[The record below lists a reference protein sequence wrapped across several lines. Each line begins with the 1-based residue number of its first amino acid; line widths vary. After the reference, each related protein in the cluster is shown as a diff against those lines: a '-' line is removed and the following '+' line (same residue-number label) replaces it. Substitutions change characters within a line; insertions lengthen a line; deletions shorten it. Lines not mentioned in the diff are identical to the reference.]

1 MQDAPIRVLV
11 VDDDPDAWFLISAQ
25 LADAARGRYL
35 AEWAQD
41 YEGGLSR
48 MLANEHDVYVLDYR
62 LGPCSGLE
70 LLDEAREAGCAGPIV
85 LLTSLGDRRLD
96 AEALAVGADDFLVKG
111 ETTPELLDHALRYA
125 IDRAQARAALA
136 RRGEQ
141 LARSNAALAEFASA
155 VSHDLRAPLGVLG
168 SLVELVVEDPGLSEE
183 SRALLS
189 RMQRTMRRMDGLM
202 ADLLDYADLG
212 TAEGRAEPVH
222 VGAAL
227 DCALEDLKPQLRA
240 SGAVVQRG
248 PLPKAWG
255 WPRLVE
261 QVLFNLVSN
270 AIKYRGE
277 ALPIIEVRGEQRGDG
292 MVEVRVSDQGPGIP
306 PDKAEE
312 VFTMFTRLEPEGPI
326 PGTGIGLALCR
337 RAVEAM
343 GGQIHADRREGPGAV
358 IRFTLPA
365 GAPR

>member
-1 MQDAPIRVLV
+1 M
-11 VDDDPDAWFLISAQ
+11 
-25 LADAARGRYL
+25 
-35 AEWAQD
+35 
-41 YEGGLSR
+41 
-48 MLANEHDVYVLDYR
+48 
-62 LGPCSGLE
+62 
-70 LLDEAREAGCAGPIV
+70 
-85 LLTSLGDRRLD
+85 
-96 AEALAVGADDFLVKG
+96 
-111 ETTPELLDHALRYA
+111 
-125 IDRAQARAALA
+125 
-136 RRGEQ
+136 
-141 LARSNAALAEFASA
+141 
-155 VSHDLRAPLGVLG
+155 LG

-277 ALPIIEVRGEQRGDG
+277 APPIIEVRGEQRGDG

-343 GGQIHADRREGPGAV
+343 GGQIHADRRAGPGAV

-365 GAPR
+365 GARALRWRRLAHPGRRSATLSGSHIPGSPPRGVPMLRALTLSLGLLVATPALACGGGKCP